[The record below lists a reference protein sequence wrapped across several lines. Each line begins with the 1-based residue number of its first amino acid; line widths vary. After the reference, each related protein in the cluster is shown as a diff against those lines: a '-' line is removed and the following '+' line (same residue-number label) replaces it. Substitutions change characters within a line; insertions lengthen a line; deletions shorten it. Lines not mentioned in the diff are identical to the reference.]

1 MKVVKKVFTVILCIP
16 VFIIVLFIVFEI
28 FGMIVNHAA
37 TGIQTR
43 KLINTVK
50 EIDGLEITDTYSET
64 GNTSGTGN
72 HVDML
77 TILIVRTDKGI
88 LSLQECLKDYADM
101 DEWSFQI
108 KQLSD
113 VKKAHEEYGYLSGIY
128 DTLKIP
134 QEDEGCFLIYYVDSA
149 PLAGNIEGH

>member
-1 MKVVKKVFTVILCIP
+1 MCIP
-16 VFIIVLFIVFEI
+16 VFTIALLIAFEI
-28 FGMIVNHAA
+28 LGIIVNHAA

-43 KLINTVK
+43 KLINMVK
-50 EIDGLEITDTYSET
+50 EIDDLEIVDTYSET

-77 TILIVRTDKGI
+77 TILIVQTDKGI
-88 LSLQECLKDYADM
+88 FSLQECLKDYADM

-113 VKKAHEEYGYLSGIY
+113 VKKAHEEYGYLY
-128 DTLKIP
+128 DTYDILKIP
-134 QEDEGCFLIYYVDSA
+134 DEDEGCFLIYYVDAA
-149 PLAGNIEGH
+149 PFVDNIQGH